1 MDGFEPCHGYRTT
14 RRKQGHPEVLLRSAA
29 MGPTGIGRGPLEDRG
44 NRPWNPSA
52 PSELS
57 LSGYH
62 MNLRRD
68 PRAVIPLAYGEYAD
82 GQQYQFD
89 LDAKRSSI
97 LKPSRCSPPP
107 SMRLGTCSANPEAS
121 VFGPPMPVS
130 CAK

>member
-1 MDGFEPCHGYRTT
+1 MCEPSQAVFSFSKRFRGMAPNGAFQFGRDWRRAVCCTAEQSPWRREGAVDGFEPCHGCGRT

-29 MGPTGIGRGPLEDRG
+29 MGPTGIGRGTLAHRG

-68 PRAVIPLAYGEYAD
+68 PRVVIPLAYGE
-82 GQQYQFD
+82 
-89 LDAKRSSI
+89 
-97 LKPSRCSPPP
+97 
-107 SMRLGTCSANPEAS
+107 
-121 VFGPPMPVS
+121 
-130 CAK
+130 